1 MEKLKNKLKYF
12 LSINIGVVMSIST
25 LSCSSDKK
33 EIEKN
38 IITNNKQK
46 GGNGKEKNNI
56 NTNVA
61 LNKERDIFGK
71 ENKTMEN
78 KNINYK
84 SYEQHVKEAEK
95 FLNLNQIQIKK
106 FQIDVNNLYT
116 IIQKHKK
123 SILNKNTN
131 IQLLEND
138 KNELDKSINNIKQL
152 MREGVEKS
160 KLIDSIN
167 ECIVDINSLIKE
179 VEGSGYAKETLV
191 KLNELINKM
200 KIKEKNFKN
209 TFKELKD
216 LKEKL
221 ITQKE
226 KIKFE
231 YRSNLLNVQKEL
243 FLKYNLLKDKLN
255 ISTTKNDNKITINDE
270 LKKQLFDLSESNL
283 EHSNI
288 LSNIEKVKRNINEI
302 SEILSLLELNNSIKN
317 INLTTL
323 QSLIERAKY
332 AKIHSETYN
341 IYHPLKSRAKEII
354 ERAEKIKE
362 CELDSSLW
370 TVDSNNKNELFS
382 KIKNIINVHSS
393 LNEFLEDYSLNA
405 YYPEP

>member
-1 MEKLKNKLKYF
+1 
-12 LSINIGVVMSIST
+12 MSIST